1 MEIERYEPYHIG
13 IKFESGH
20 DLDRLW
26 SRVREALKARE
37 YDIPREPQFESRVG
51 VVPSRAVMGVKGK
64 TNVELNFAAGALNA
78 IGEEPKDVSTIFK
91 EVATDILPS
100 EGYDMDVVV
109 SFYEIIANATVKSD
123 REPVEVL
130 NESAKLNLE
139 PLKERRAIIAGLK
152 INNTFTMRDK
162 NYLTEVIIEPSPSSP
177 RNRFTVHL
185 IYRSRN
191 IGEISSFHDSVDDL
205 ISKIIHSLGA

>member
-13 IKFESGH
+13 IKFESGQ

-26 SRVREALKARE
+26 SRVREALKTRGYA
-37 YDIPREPQFESRVG
+37 IPGEPQFETRAG
-51 VVPSRAVMGVKGK
+51 IVPSKAVMGIKGK
-64 TNVELNFAAGALNA
+64 TNVELNFAASAINT
-78 IGEEPKDVSTIFK
+78 IGEKPKDVSTIFE
-91 EVATDILPS
+91 EVATKILPG

-139 PLKERRAIIAGLK
+139 PLKGRRVSIAGLK
-152 INNTFTMRDK
+152 VNNTFTLRDK
-162 NYLTEVIIEPSPSSP
+162 NYLTEIIIEPSPSSP
-177 RNRFTVHL
+177 RNRFMLHL
-185 IYRSRN
+185 VYRSRD